1 MSTDL
6 FANAPPMNQAAIQLA
21 TEQINQMSRK
31 LSIRERI
38 MGFAKPGPKP
48 KLSEQTYRGRY
59 SNLGWFLNENKEYKP
74 SMISYDTLDRMR
86 RNGMVALGLAVKNS
100 PVYAAM
106 REAEI
111 RCPDDDVRE
120 FLIQVFQKPFL
131 MNLAKS
137 CLTAYVFGIAFHE
150 KVWKREDLYL
160 TTVGE
165 DGEERVVYD
174 GYALVPKKYKLN
186 DVRTIDSILVQKK
199 TQDFAG
205 YVQRAAPGEKDTQI
219 DAWQAFVFATNTLY
233 RGLWGEP
240 SLWYAYPYWYYCELF
255 RALQADW
262 LRTRAINPLIGRFPP
277 GKNTNQDGNEV
288 DNATWGGDVLRAA
301 YDAMVIMLPQEKDED
316 GDYVWSYSELN
327 LSSEAGEVYQVAID
341 NLETMILRS
350 LVVPERTVTQATRAG
365 GYNEAMAHL
374 DAFFEA
380 AKDDIESLVFHVD
393 HYAFPQLIEWNFAD
407 KFTRLPKAYLDART
421 FSEQLKFKLF
431 SLLTAL
437 VQNDRPDTAILQH
450 VAIEDLL
457 EILNVPIATPAQ
469 KEETRETI
477 EKEED

>member
-1 MSTDL
+1 M
-6 FANAPPMNQAAIQLA
+6 
-21 TEQINQMSRK
+21 
-31 LSIRERI
+31 
-38 MGFAKPGPKP
+38 
-48 KLSEQTYRGRY
+48 
-59 SNLGWFLNENKEYKP
+59 
-74 SMISYDTLDRMR
+74 
-86 RNGMVALGLAVKNS
+86 
-100 PVYAAM
+100 
-106 REAEI
+106 
-111 RCPDDDVRE
+111 
-120 FLIQVFQKPFL
+120 
-131 MNLAKS
+131 
-137 CLTAYVFGIAFHE
+137 
-150 KVWKREDLYL
+150 
-160 TTVGE
+160 
-165 DGEERVVYD
+165 
-174 GYALVPKKYKLN
+174 
-186 DVRTIDSILVQKK
+186 
-199 TQDFAG
+199 
-205 YVQRAAPGEKDTQI
+205 
-219 DAWQAFVFATNTLY
+219 
-233 RGLWGEP
+233 
-240 SLWYAYPYWYYCELF
+240 F

-288 DNATWGGDVLRAA
+288 DNATWGGDVLGAA

-469 KEETRETI
+469 KEEARETI
-477 EKEED
+477 EEEEDN